1 MYSPLSLRLFFFAT
15 ILLCALAFVTTP
27 VFARA
32 GDPDVAED
40 VAIAFFKTG
49 ATNPDFDLWAKNSM
63 EYKVAS
69 PARAPEVLQTEKQ
82 RLLKKW
88 KAYNP
93 EENVL
98 EVKGNVNVELKAFM
112 TKEGEEQY
120 WMYMSFKAG
129 EISYFPYKYQNYLF
143 AVIPQQIESLM
154 IQQLQKEQYMLIRKD
169 FGEKDFGVAALTLQ
183 LKPVKSYTQQPYV
196 IDDKEQWALLCD
208 IATMALSAQSNGQ
221 SMWNYSAD
229 WYVSPVRQELQDLY
243 QRPSD
248 APVQ

>member
-1 MYSPLSLRLFFFAT
+1 MYSPLSLRLFFFAVF
-15 ILLCALAFVTTP
+15 LSCAVFLAGAP
-27 VFARA
+27 AWARA
-32 GDPDVAED
+32 GDPDIAED
-40 VAIAFFKTG
+40 VAIAFFKAG
-49 ATNPDFDLWAKNSM
+49 DTNPDFDLWAKNSM

-69 PARAPEVLQTEKQ
+69 PARAAEVLQVEKQ

-88 KAYNP
+88 RAYNP

-98 EVKGNVNVELKAFM
+98 EVKGNVNVELKAFT

-120 WMYMSFKAG
+120 WMHMGFKEG
-129 EISYFPYKYQNYLF
+129 EISYFPYKYQKYLF

-169 FGEKDFGVAALTLQ
+169 FGEKDFGIATLTLQ

-208 IATMALSAQSNGQ
+208 IATMALAAQGTGQ

-243 QRPSD
+243 QSPSA
-248 APVQ
+248 APAQ